1 MSTALAVQGSPDMMG
16 LLQIAIEKESA
27 IDIIERLAAM
37 QKESRNYQAE
47 VEFNESM
54 HRCQQKMKRISADCY
69 NPQTKSK
76 YASYSQL
83 DKALRP
89 IYTEEDFSLSFNG
102 ADCPL
107 PDHERVLCY
116 VSRGGHT
123 RTYQADVPNDGKG
136 AKGGDVMTKTHA
148 SGAAKAYG
156 MRYLLKMIFNV
167 AVGEDDDDGNLGG
180 SMDEKDYV
188 YHRESIEGA
197 DSLESLQKA
206 FTAAYRE
213 ALAAKDKQAMTSLIE
228 KKDARKKELA

>member
-1 MSTALAVQGSPDMMG
+1 MTTAIATQRPTGMMDM
-16 LLQIAIEKESA
+16 LQLAIEKDSA
-27 IDIIERLAAM
+27 IDIIERLRAM
-37 QKESRNYQAE
+37 QLEDRAYLAE
-47 VEFNESM
+47 LDFNDSM
-54 HRCQQKMKRISADCY
+54 HRCQEKMRPISADCY

-76 YASYSQL
+76 YASYKQL

-89 IYTEEDFSLSFNG
+89 IYTGEQFSLSFNG

-107 PDHERVLCY
+107 PEHERVLCY

-180 SMDEKDYV
+180 DMDEKDFI
-188 YHRESIEGA
+188 YHVEAIENA
-197 DSLESLQKA
+197 TTLEDLSKV
-206 FTAAYRE
+206 FKAAYRAAME
-213 ALAAKDKQAMTSLIE
+213 AKDKQAQNSFIE
-228 KKDARKKELA
+228 KKDARKKELQ